1 MRWVTQITSA
11 AAIALFAAMPAS
23 AAPLNFGDVFAAVN
37 NGHVNQYTNGG
48 IFIQQL
54 NTGLGGFTT
63 GMAIDSSGNL
73 NVTNFSAGNV
83 SRFKPDGTILAPNPF
98 ISPGGSPESLAFD
111 ATGQLYVGRAGG
123 QFQRF
128 SAAGVLQQTYSTPV
142 NSDWL
147 DLASNQTTMF
157 YNNEGG
163 TIRRWDLTTNTA
175 LPDFANNNAH
185 GGSSSFALRILPNGH
200 VLSAAGELALEYDAS
215 GVLVNSYDVVGVD
228 NFFALNL
235 DPDGTS
241 FWTGSFGNGTL
252 YKFPIGGAAPTTTIN
267 TGVGGSS
274 LFGVAVY
281 GEVTAGCGNNCTSTG
296 VPEPA
301 SMTLLGIGLVALA
314 ARRRMTRKG

>member
-1 MRWVTQITSA
+1 MRWVTQIASA
-11 AAIALFAAMPAS
+11 ATGALLAAMPAS
-23 AAPLNFGDVFAAVN
+23 AAPLNFGDVFAAV
-37 NGHVNQYTNGG
+37 GSGMVNQYTNTGT
-48 IFIQQL
+48 FIQTL

-83 SRFKPDGTILAPNPF
+83 TRFKPDGTILAPNPF
-98 ISPGGSPESLAFD
+98 ISPGLSPESLAFD

-123 QFQRF
+123 QFQRY
-128 SAAGVLQQTYSTPV
+128 SAGGVLQQTYSTPV

-157 YNNEGG
+157 YNDELG

-175 LPDFANNNAH
+175 LPNFANNNTH
-185 GGSSSFALRILPNGH
+185 GGTRSFALRILPNGH
-200 VLSAAGELALEYDAS
+200 ALSAAGELALEYDAS
-215 GVLVNSYDVVGVD
+215 GNLVDSYDVAGVD
-228 NFFALNL
+228 GFFALNL

-241 FWTGSFGNGTL
+241 FWTGSFNNGTL
-252 YKFPIGGAAPTTTIN
+252 YKFDIGGAAPTTTIN
-267 TGVGGSS
+267 TGSGN

-281 GEVTAGCGNNCTSTG
+281 GEVTAGCGANCTGTET
-296 VPEPA
+296 PEPA
-301 SMTLLGIGLVALA
+301 SMTLLGVGLVALA